1 MSEYEEQYN
10 QADYVA
16 PLGLLRLGLN
26 WIGAVA
32 SVTLVVGLVYWVFQL
47 GTRNPNEIPIIRAM
61 EGPAR
66 TQPDNPG
73 GSQANHQGLAVNAV
87 QSEGSAEKP
96 AETVVLAPQ
105 QQPLTTEDIA
115 QKELA
120 RIQPVLRPASKNT
133 PAETQKD
140 TPIAVQD
147 PVEQAIL
154 AAVDPAPQPTVQDPT
169 LIVESVVV
177 KTNSIVISSS
187 KQAPMQSLLPRT
199 RPANLVKR
207 IEDTTTIAA
216 QPDADTNSVPIGTRL
231 VQLGAYD
238 TEAIAAKEW
247 DRLIGKHS
255 DLMAG
260 KKRLV
265 QSATSGGRVFYR
277 LRAMGFET
285 VEDSR
290 NLCSALLARG
300 IPCIPVAAR

>member
-32 SVTLVVGLVYWVFQL
+32 SVALVVGLVYWVFQL

-133 PAETQKD
+133 PAEMQKD
-140 TPIAVQD
+140 TLIAVQES
-147 PVEQAIL
+147 VEQAIL

-177 KTNSIVISSS
+177 ETNSIVISSS

-260 KKRLV
+260 KKRLFSRLLDREERI
-265 QSATSGGRVFYR
+265 SAQPGF
-277 LRAMGFET
+277 LRPIDTKG
-285 VEDSR
+285 
-290 NLCSALLARG
+290 LAKSLK
-300 IPCIPVAAR
+300 PT

>member
-26 WIGAVA
+26 WIGAIA
-32 SVTLVVGLVYWVFQL
+32 SVALVVGLVYWVFQL

-96 AETVVLAPQ
+96 AETVVLVPQ
-105 QQPLTTEDIA
+105 QQPLSAEDVA

-120 RIQPVLRPASKNT
+120 RIQPVLRPASVNLT
-133 PAETQKD
+133 PEAEETSPATKEAVAETI
-140 TPIAVQD
+140 IASVKAN
-147 PVEQAIL
+147 PVA
-154 AAVDPAPQPTVQDPT
+154 TVQDPS
-169 LIVESVVV
+169 LITESIVVE
-177 KTNSIVISSS
+177 TNSLVISSS
-187 KQAPMQSLLPRT
+187 EYAPLQSLIPRQ
-199 RPANLVKR
+199 RPNELLKR
-207 IEDTTTIAA
+207 IEGATAIAA
-216 QPDADTNSVPIGTRL
+216 QPAASTTSVPVGTRL

-238 TEAIAAKEW
+238 STEIAKKEW
-247 DRLIGKHS
+247 DRLIAKHG
-255 DLMAG
+255 DLLVD

-265 QSATSGGRVFYR
+265 QIATSGGREFYR

-300 IPCIPVAAR
+300 TPCIPVSAR